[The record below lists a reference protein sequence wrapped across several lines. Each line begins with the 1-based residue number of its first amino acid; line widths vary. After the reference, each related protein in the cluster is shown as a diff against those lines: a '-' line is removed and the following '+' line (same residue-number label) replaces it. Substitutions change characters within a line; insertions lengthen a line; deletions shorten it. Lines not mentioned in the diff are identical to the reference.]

1 MSIEPAIPG
10 SDRLRPDGS
19 QAPIWVIGA
28 GLAGTEAAWQI
39 AEAGLQVRLVEM
51 RPVRRS
57 PAHHSSEFAELVCSN
72 SFGALSPDR
81 AAGLLQEELRRL
93 GSLVIRTADHHAVPA
108 GGALAVDRGRYSAA
122 LTAALENHPL
132 VTVERREQ
140 LTLPPAEQITV
151 LATGPLT
158 SDSLAEELRQFTGRA
173 DCHFFDAASP
183 IVDGDTI
190 DLTVA
195 FRASRYDKGD
205 ADYINCPMDQPQYAA
220 FRSALL
226 AAEQAE
232 LKDFDQESASFF
244 EGCLPIEELARR
256 GEDTMRY
263 GPLKPIGLWD
273 PRWGDVNDREVRR
286 AQRAHAVVQLR
297 QEDRD
302 GRLWNLVGFQTNLK
316 WGEQSR
322 VLRLI
327 PGLEKAEFVRYGVM
341 HRNTFLEA
349 PQLLDASLQFRQRP
363 RLLAAGQITGTE
375 GYAAAVAGGWLAGT
389 NAARLARGLEPL
401 QLPVTTMIGALTH
414 FIATAPSKQFQP
426 MPPNFGLMPEL
437 GERIRDKRQRYG
449 AYRDR
454 SLADLA
460 PFQRS
465 TTAPHPSAD
474 AHPQVHAQV
483 QPQVHPQLHAH
494 GPAAGCH

>member
-1 MSIEPAIPG
+1 M
-10 SDRLRPDGS
+10 
-19 QAPIWVIGA
+19 IGA
-28 GLAGTEAAWQI
+28 GLAGTEATWQI
-39 AEAGLQVRLVEM
+39 AKAGVKVSLIEM
-51 RPVRRS
+51 RPLKRS

-72 SFGALSPDR
+72 SFGALSSDR

-93 GSLVIRTADHHAVPA
+93 GSLVIRTADTHAVPA

-122 LTAALENHPL
+122 LTAALEEHPL
-132 VTVERREQ
+132 VTIERREQ
-140 LTLPPAEQITV
+140 LSLPASDQITV

-158 SDSLAEELRQFTGRA
+158 SEALAEDLRGFTGRE

-183 IVDGDTI
+183 IVEGESI
-190 DLTVA
+190 DMAKA

-205 ADYINCPMDQPQYAA
+205 ADYINCPMNQEQYLA
-220 FRSALL
+220 FREALL
-226 AAEQAE
+226 EAEQAE
-232 LKDFDQESASFF
+232 LKDFEKDSATFF

-273 PRWGDVNDREVRR
+273 PRWGDVNDRDVRR
-286 AQRAHAVVQLR
+286 AKRAYAVVQLR
-297 QEDRD
+297 QEDKD

-316 WGEQSR
+316 WGEQKR

-327 PGLEKAEFVRYGVM
+327 PGLEEAEFVRFGVM

-349 PQLLDASLQFRQRP
+349 PELLEPTLQFRRRE

-389 NAARLARGLEPL
+389 NAARLAKGQAPMT
-401 QLPVTTMIGALTH
+401 LPPTCMIGALTH
-414 FIATAPSKQFQP
+414 FISEAPSGKFQP
-426 MPPNFGLMPEL
+426 MPPNFGLLPEL
-437 GERIRDKRQRYG
+437 PERIRDKRRRYG

-454 SLADLA
+454 ALNDLA
-460 PFQRS
+460 
-465 TTAPHPSAD
+465 TATME
-474 AHPQVHAQV
+474 
-483 QPQVHPQLHAH
+483 
-494 GPAAGCH
+494 PAAA